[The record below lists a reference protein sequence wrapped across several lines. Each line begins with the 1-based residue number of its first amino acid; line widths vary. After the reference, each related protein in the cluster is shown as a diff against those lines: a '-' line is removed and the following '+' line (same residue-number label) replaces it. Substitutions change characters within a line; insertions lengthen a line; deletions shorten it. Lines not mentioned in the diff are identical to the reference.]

1 MTLVPRLH
9 WVWGRTHTSAVCLF
23 RAGGRFSTI
32 PPSPFPPLGPWS
44 HCSQRP
50 WPGHDCSFIHTSSRR
65 NTINT
70 SSPSVLAAI
79 TTMENN
85 NENNTEIITENT
97 IGTFLTLLLIWSR
110 SFKIRS
116 SLNAGF
122 FDFDVAQ
129 GLRHPAHVA
138 YPCVCA
144 CHLISICTLAT
155 AHLSQVCRGQGP
167 VPCWNTDGVLT
178 LAKPFRTLVCKWA
191 RARGRGPSVSAPWD
205 IGYIFYNNGGMKHGV
220 EVSSYSLLVSYPE
233 VTEQKCLLTCPYKP
247 ECVGQC
253 TFNILKNVKP

>member
-1 MTLVPRLH
+1 
-9 WVWGRTHTSAVCLF
+9 
-23 RAGGRFSTI
+23 
-32 PPSPFPPLGPWS
+32 
-44 HCSQRP
+44 
-50 WPGHDCSFIHTSSRR
+50 
-65 NTINT
+65 
-70 SSPSVLAAI
+70 
-79 TTMENN
+79 MENN

-122 FDFDVAQ
+122 FYFDVAQ

-191 RARGRGPSVSAPWD
+191 RARGRGPSVSAPWECKSKVHPLSLHSHVNRWALPHRRWRWSTSQFSFFS
-205 IGYIFYNNGGMKHGV
+205 IGSIYSFSARHKKVDLPFALYPWALVCGGLYR
-220 EVSSYSLLVSYPE
+220 ES
-233 VTEQKCLLTCPYKP
+233 
-247 ECVGQC
+247 
-253 TFNILKNVKP
+253 

>member
-1 MTLVPRLH
+1 MKSQH
-9 WVWGRTHTSAVCLF
+9 HTCA
-23 RAGGRFSTI
+23 
-32 PPSPFPPLGPWS
+32 
-44 HCSQRP
+44 CSQRP

-116 SLNAGF
+116 SLNAVF

-167 VPCWNTDGVLT
+167 VPCWSTDGVLT
-178 LAKPFRTLVCKWA
+178 LAKPFRT
-191 RARGRGPSVSAPWD
+191 
-205 IGYIFYNNGGMKHGV
+205 
-220 EVSSYSLLVSYPE
+220 
-233 VTEQKCLLTCPYKP
+233 
-247 ECVGQC
+247 
-253 TFNILKNVKP
+253 

>member
-1 MTLVPRLH
+1 MWWQYVPLVVLGGWQIEAPVRWNWMPVTPGGRSWGTGGGGRSGGKHASYNRLSLFFGAIDRHSDSLVHNQGALTLVPFACSVLEH
-9 WVWGRTHTSAVCLF
+9 DSPLP
-23 RAGGRFSTI
+23 I
-32 PPSPFPPLGPWS
+32 PPA
-44 HCSQRP
+44 RP
-50 WPGHDCSFIHTSSRR
+50 VITLLPKAVAWARLRSSRR

-85 NENNTEIITENT
+85 NENNTEIVTENT
-97 IGTFLTLLLIWSR
+97 IGTFLTSLLIWSR

-167 VPCWNTDGVLT
+167 VPCRSTDGVLT
-178 LAKPFRTLVCKWA
+178 LAKPFRT
-191 RARGRGPSVSAPWD
+191 
-205 IGYIFYNNGGMKHGV
+205 
-220 EVSSYSLLVSYPE
+220 
-233 VTEQKCLLTCPYKP
+233 
-247 ECVGQC
+247 
-253 TFNILKNVKP
+253 

>member
-1 MTLVPRLH
+1 MDDIYAGLFSAQNLFHLFHLNVL
-9 WVWGRTHTSAVCLF
+9 GRTHTSAVCLF

-85 NENNTEIITENT
+85 NENKTEIVPENT

-144 CHLISICTLAT
+144 CYLISICTLAT

-167 VPCWNTDGVLT
+167 VPCWSTDGVLT
-178 LAKPFRTLVCKWA
+178 LAKPFRT
-191 RARGRGPSVSAPWD
+191 
-205 IGYIFYNNGGMKHGV
+205 
-220 EVSSYSLLVSYPE
+220 
-233 VTEQKCLLTCPYKP
+233 
-247 ECVGQC
+247 
-253 TFNILKNVKP
+253 

>member
-1 MTLVPRLH
+1 MTIEGALTLVPFACSVLEED
-9 WVWGRTHTSAVCLF
+9 SA
-23 RAGGRFSTI
+23 RF
-32 PPSPFPPLGPWS
+32 PPPPFPPLGPWS

-178 LAKPFRTLVCKWA
+178 LAKPFRT
-191 RARGRGPSVSAPWD
+191 
-205 IGYIFYNNGGMKHGV
+205 
-220 EVSSYSLLVSYPE
+220 
-233 VTEQKCLLTCPYKP
+233 
-247 ECVGQC
+247 
-253 TFNILKNVKP
+253 

>member
-1 MTLVPRLH
+1 
-9 WVWGRTHTSAVCLF
+9 
-23 RAGGRFSTI
+23 
-32 PPSPFPPLGPWS
+32 
-44 HCSQRP
+44 
-50 WPGHDCSFIHTSSRR
+50 
-65 NTINT
+65 
-70 SSPSVLAAI
+70 
-79 TTMENN
+79 MENN

-167 VPCWNTDGVLT
+167 VPRVSTDGVLT
-178 LAKPFRTLVCKWA
+178 LAKPFRTLVCTLGP
-191 RARGRGPSVSAPWD
+191 RARGRGPSVSAPVD
-205 IGYIFYNNGGMKHGV
+205 IQRHPHIHTPLHTHTQTHTRLLHTLEGDMARQKVLGKSHLWGADHK
-220 EVSSYSLLVSYPE
+220 SSSQHWS
-233 VTEQKCLLTCPYKP
+233 
-247 ECVGQC
+247 
-253 TFNILKNVKP
+253 

>member
-1 MTLVPRLH
+1 
-9 WVWGRTHTSAVCLF
+9 
-23 RAGGRFSTI
+23 
-32 PPSPFPPLGPWS
+32 
-44 HCSQRP
+44 
-50 WPGHDCSFIHTSSRR
+50 
-65 NTINT
+65 
-70 SSPSVLAAI
+70 
-79 TTMENN
+79 MENN

-110 SFKIRS
+110 YFKIRS

-167 VPCWNTDGVLT
+167 VPCWSTDGVLT
-178 LAKPFRTLVCKWA
+178 LAKPFRT
-191 RARGRGPSVSAPWD
+191 
-205 IGYIFYNNGGMKHGV
+205 
-220 EVSSYSLLVSYPE
+220 
-233 VTEQKCLLTCPYKP
+233 
-247 ECVGQC
+247 
-253 TFNILKNVKP
+253 